1 MIVCPVCLKTP
12 RFFFRRMV
20 PLWVSCPC
28 GAVSRG
34 PTRWSFTDGERLA
47 YAPLGDDRSDAM
59 GLSPGSSS
67 LDRLHDMALV
77 AAARSV
83 LES

>member
-1 MIVCPVCLKTP
+1 MIVCPACLKTP
-12 RFFFRRMV
+12 RFFSRAMSRQ
-20 PLWVSCPC
+20 WASCLC
-28 GAVSRG
+28 GALSRG
-34 PTRWSFTDGERLA
+34 PTRWSFTDGSRLA
-47 YAPLGDDRSDAM
+47 HAPLGDDRSDAM
-59 GLSPGSSS
+59 GPAGPASS